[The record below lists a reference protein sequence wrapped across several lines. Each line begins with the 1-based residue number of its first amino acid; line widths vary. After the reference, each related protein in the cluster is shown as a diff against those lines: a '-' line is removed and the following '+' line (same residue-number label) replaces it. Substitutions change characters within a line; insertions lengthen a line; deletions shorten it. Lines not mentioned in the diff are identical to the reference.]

1 MRTLQAL
8 SCLAIVGLLASGCAT
23 QPMAKLGSASFAN
36 ADNRTPANLFAPSPS
51 AQDSPLNRFNL
62 AAVYGSTGRMAE
74 AAALY
79 TTVVADGQFTNIATN
94 RVTNNRV
101 GESSQINLADEA
113 RRRLVMMKVP
123 IVEAAIG
130 G

>member
-1 MRTLQAL
+1 MKALQTL
-8 SCLAIVGLLASGCAT
+8 SCVVLVAVMTSGCVTRQA
-23 QPMAKLGSASFAN
+23 ARLDSGSFAQ
-36 ADNRTPANLFAPSPS
+36 ADNLTPANLFEPSPT

-94 RVTNNRV
+94 RVTNNRL

-113 RRRLVMMKVP
+113 RRRLAIMKVRAAE
-123 IVEAAIG
+123 VAIG
-130 G
+130 S